1 MEEKIKNLIE
11 KYEKYISIDAE
22 EELDDYRKGDRDT
35 LVAVIQDLREI
46 VESDTGNKIVGN
58 KAMT

>member
-22 EELDDYRKGDRDT
+22 EELDDYRKGD
-35 LVAVIQDLREI
+35 
-46 VESDTGNKIVGN
+46 TGNKIVEN